1 MIAVSEA
8 KQHIIKHSK
17 SPRVKEKSL
26 PEALGFVLAE
36 TLLAT
41 MDTPPFDNSA
51 MDGYAF
57 SYSKWD
63 KKSPLTVIGEV
74 QAGSENSLKTDA
86 NEAIRIFTGAP
97 VPPDVDT
104 VIMQEKVERN
114 ADKITLLDE
123 NLKQGSNIRPKG
135 SQTKKGDLALQKGQL
150 LTPSGIS
157 YLAGMGFSK
166 VNVYAKP
173 KVSIIITGKELV
185 KAGET
190 LEDGKIYESNGI
202 GLTAALRQLT
212 IEPVSVALVDDVSEA
227 IEKAIESQLNNDI
240 IILTGGVSV
249 GNYDLVPAAL
259 EKCGVEKIFHKVKQ
273 KPGKPFYF
281 GTTSKALIFA
291 LPGNPAAV
299 MTCFYEYVVAALDAF
314 MQKTHLKTI
323 ALPLENDFN
332 KKPGLTYFLK
342 GKTVNNNVEILDSQL
357 SYMLN
362 SFAIADCLVTLDEDK
377 TEFKKGD
384 LVSVLMIA

>member
-1 MIAVSEA
+1 MITVTEA
-8 KQHIIKHSK
+8 KHHILKQRKHT
-17 SPRVKEKSL
+17 RVEKKPL
-26 PEALGFVLAE
+26 PDALGFVLAE
-36 TLLAT
+36 TLFAKI
-41 MDTPPFDNSA
+41 DTPPFDNSA

-57 SYSKWD
+57 SYALWD
-63 KKSPLTVIGEV
+63 KKSPLKVIGEV

-86 NEAIRIFTGAP
+86 NEALRIFTGAP
-97 VPPDVDT
+97 VPPEVDT
-104 VIMQEKVERN
+104 VIMQEKVERDG
-114 ADKITLLDE
+114 DKIRLLDE

-135 SQTKKGDLALQKGQL
+135 SQTKKGDMALQKGQV
-150 LTPSGIS
+150 LTPAGIS
-157 YLAGMGFSK
+157 YLAGMGFYK
-166 VNVYAKP
+166 VKVYVKP

-190 LEDGKIYESNGI
+190 LETGKIYESNGI
-202 GLTAALRQLT
+202 GLTAALRQLS

-227 IEKAIESQLNNDI
+227 IEKAIESQLNSDI

-259 EKCGVEKIFHKVKQ
+259 EKCGVEKIFHKVNQ

-299 MTCFYEYVVAALDAF
+299 MTCFYEYVVEAINTF
-314 MQKTHLKTI
+314 TQKKHLKTLT
-323 ALPLENDFN
+323 LPLENDFI

-342 GKTVNNNVEILDSQL
+342 GKTTEKGVEVLDSQL

-362 SFAIADCLVTLDEDK
+362 SFAVADCLITLDENK
-377 TEFKKGD
+377 TDYKKGEI
-384 LVSVLMIA
+384 VTVLLIA